1 MAFTPGF
8 KSETQRTNF
17 TDKARL
23 HGRGGPLSAMCGVRT
38 RTGRVCTQ
46 VPIKEGKGR
55 CLRHCGPHAARAHRE
70 TQLRQIKTG
79 KTSPEAFARAEARR
93 ARNKLINS
101 WKKNPSLP
109 GKTIDLGPDEGTF
122 RDAATALGVDVDALY
137 PAQADW
143 LRWRFQRTQVDRTAD
158 AAWLRAVR
166 VDLPK
171 QIRMA
176 DAAMIWVRLG
186 SVDKRTKAGH
196 ALKAALSAGGEA
208 AAAALGL
215 GPAQRTQDAPER
227 AVEARVRVWAAPPS
241 GGPSKRTL
249 PDRIKRTDTVQRT
262 LPKMPGGRTQKAD
275 DQGELAAMMQVY
287 RAADPAV
294 QRMFAALSGEDERR
308 GFLMALKAVTEA
320 PQDPVAQRRWLGFV
334 SALYGVP

>member
-1 MAFTPGF
+1 MQRPPGF
-8 KSETQRTNF
+8 KSDTQRENF
-17 TDKARL
+17 KNQARL
-23 HGRGGPLSAMCGVRT
+23 HGRGGPLSPMCGVRT

-55 CLRHCGPHAARAHRE
+55 CLRHCGPDAARAHRE
-70 TQLRQIKTG
+70 TQLRQMKTG

-93 ARNKLINS
+93 ARNKLIND

-109 GKTIDLGPDEGTF
+109 GKTIDLGPHEGTF
-122 RDAATALGVDVDALY
+122 RDAVVALGVDVDALY

-143 LRWRFQRTQVDRTAD
+143 LRWRFQRTRVDRTAD
-158 AAWLRAVR
+158 AAWLRAAR

-171 QIRMA
+171 QIRDA
-176 DAAMIWVRLG
+176 DAAMVWVRLG
-186 SVDKRTKAGH
+186 NVDKRTKEGR
-196 ALKAALSAGGEA
+196 ALKAALRSGGEA

-215 GPAQRTQDAPER
+215 SPAQRAQVAPER
-227 AVEARVRVWAAPPS
+227 AMQGRVRVWAAPPS
-241 GGPSKRTL
+241 SGPSKRTL
-249 PDRIKRTDTVQRT
+249 PDRIKRADPVQRPI
-262 LPKMPGGRTQKAD
+262 LQMLGRRTQRAD
-275 DQGELAAMMQVY
+275 DQAELAALMQVY

-320 PQDPVAQRRWLGFV
+320 PQDPVAQRRWRGFV
-334 SALYGVP
+334 SALHGVV

>member
-1 MAFTPGF
+1 MQRPPGF
-8 KSETQRTNF
+8 KSETQRENF

-23 HGRGGPLSAMCGVRT
+23 HGRGGPLSPTCGVRT

-55 CLRHCGPHAARAHRE
+55 CLRHCGPDAARAHRE
-70 TQLRQIKTG
+70 TQLRQMKTG

-93 ARNKLINS
+93 ARNKLING

-109 GKTIDLGPDEGTF
+109 GKTIDLGTHEGTF
-122 RDAATALGVDVDALY
+122 RDAVAALGVDVDALY
-137 PAQADW
+137 PAQSDW

-171 QIRMA
+171 QIRDA
-176 DAAMIWVRLG
+176 DAAMVWVRLG
-186 SVDKRTKAGH
+186 SVDKRTKEGRV
-196 ALKAALSAGGEA
+196 LKAALRTGGEA

-215 GPAQRTQDAPER
+215 GPVKPAQDVQER
-227 AVEARVRVWAAPPS
+227 AVQRHVRVWAAPPPS
-241 GGPSKRTL
+241 GPSKRSL
-249 PDRIKRTDTVQRT
+249 PDRIKRADPVQRSI
-262 LPKMPGGRTQKAD
+262 PKMPGRAARKVD
-275 DQGELAAMMQVY
+275 DQGDVAALMQVY

-308 GFLMALKAVTEA
+308 GFLLALKAVTEA
-320 PQDPVAQRRWLGFV
+320 PQDPVAQRRWRGVV
-334 SALYGVP
+334 SALHGVA